1 MTDGVEVHHLLLD
14 TKSIANMRIVSP
26 THIEYDV
33 DLVGSGSQG
42 LSGFDYGLIKWI
54 TKAELRW
61 LRFESWSQLYSDI
74 PYVSIY
80 IDEIG
85 DQIISNNSIH
95 NRSTFIVP
103 IKNEDLI
110 YMTDAMANSIEFT
123 EPIQSLSKFTV
134 VMKAGASLL
143 DATNTNVHSMLL
155 TFYTQRKQLY

>member
-1 MTDGVEVHHLLLD
+1 MTDGTEVHHLLLD
-14 TKSIANMRIVSP
+14 TKSIANMRIISP
-26 THIEYDV
+26 THIEYDI
-33 DLVGSGSQG
+33 DLAGSGDS
-42 LSGFDYGLIKWI
+42 FDYGILRWI

-61 LRFESWSQLYSDI
+61 LRFESWSQSYSDI

-80 IDEIG
+80 IDELG
-85 DQIISNNSIH
+85 DQIISNNIVH

-110 YMTDAMANSIEFT
+110 YMTEAMANSIEFT

-143 DATNTNVHSMLL
+143 DGSSTNVHSMLL